1 MPDGLTMDDSPDYIL
16 DGVRLHD
23 EGEEPAPTPQA
34 VGRRWIGV
42 FFECCNRYVR
52 IYKNAAGTAYV
63 GHCPVCLRIA
73 RVRVGP
79 GGTHSR
85 FFSAS

>member
-1 MPDGLTMDDSPDYIL
+1 MDGSLDYIL
-16 DGVRLHD
+16 DGVRLRD
-23 EGEEPAPTPQA
+23 EGEEPDPNSRA

-42 FFECCNRYVR
+42 LFECCNRYVR
-52 IYKNAAGTAYV
+52 IYRNSAGTAYV
-63 GHCPVCLRIA
+63 GHCPVCLRVV

-79 GGTHSR
+79 GGIHAR